1 LQAFLLLFVRNLT
14 PNSGFEDCK
23 QLVDCNNGVE
33 REVKQKDEEQKVE
46 EQKVTKTRVHG
57 DPGCGLRVAGKQARR
72 QTNRQ
77 AARQT
82 SAYRLQA
89 RPNLKDQARE
99 LALNSW

>member
-14 PNSGFEDCK
+14 PNSGIEDCK
-23 QLVDCNNGVE
+23 ILVDCNNGVE
-33 REVKQKDEEQKVE
+33 REVKQEDE

-57 DPGCGLRVAGKQARR
+57 VPGCRLRASKQARS

-99 LALNSW
+99 LPLISW